1 MRVCKIM
8 FWLYVLPYNNCP
20 LISCS
25 VANGQT
31 SLTVSSAC
39 KLKNAINADEVNAV
53 EINDIFLY
61 WKNWRAWVGKGITIQ
76 VRLNYWQSDIPWS
89 LHNPCEWVVHVHF
102 LSLLSL
108 YYFFLVGFLFLSLL
122 DPPYDFVIL
131 TQWEIGPL
139 LTVCLNVCVIQS

>member
-25 VANGQT
+25 VASGQT

-53 EINDIFLY
+53 EINDIFSIEKLASLSRER
-61 WKNWRAWVGKGITIQ
+61 NNHPSTIK
-76 VRLNYWQSDIPWS
+76 
-89 LHNPCEWVVHVHF
+89 
-102 LSLLSL
+102 
-108 YYFFLVGFLFLSLL
+108 
-122 DPPYDFVIL
+122 
-131 TQWEIGPL
+131 L
-139 LTVCLNVCVIQS
+139 LTK

>member
-8 FWLYVLPYNNCP
+8 FWLYVCSPYNNCP

-25 VANGQT
+25 VASGQT

-61 WKNWRAWVGKGITIQ
+61 
-76 VRLNYWQSDIPWS
+76 
-89 LHNPCEWVVHVHF
+89 
-102 LSLLSL
+102 
-108 YYFFLVGFLFLSLL
+108 
-122 DPPYDFVIL
+122 
-131 TQWEIGPL
+131 
-139 LTVCLNVCVIQS
+139 